1 MPSTR
6 EPSVEEL
13 REESERSR
21 EALASTVGELRHTV
35 GHTAAEIKTLVS
47 PAHIKKEIRNY
58 VREERES
65 VMQSIQRRAQEN
77 PLQMAAVGAA
87 VAYPAWSLLR
97 AIPTPL
103 LLIGAGL
110 FLTSKRGQQSAKDIK
125 AKVDD
130 VVQQGT
136 EKVTDMAGAM
146 RSDLEDRLAGAR
158 YGAEELRNTVTSA
171 AGAVTDKA
179 QSVYRGAVDAAKG
192 AVSGAAGQA
201 ASATEGVGIAA
212 DNAAATAKDQA
223 AAMAA
228 QSRDALTSFVNDNP
242 LLVAGIGVAVGAF
255 IAASIPASEAE
266 NRMFGAGSE
275 KLKDKAREATAQG
288 IEQAG
293 TIAAEAAGSVASA
306 AAREGIDAAGVQRA
320 LNTVADGVRKVADR
334 GLETALGS
342 TPSSGQQPGGQ
353 QTTGQQ
359 TTTQRNAT

>member
-6 EPSVEEL
+6 ELSVEEL

-21 EALASTVGELRHTV
+21 DALASTVGELRDTV
-35 GHTAAEIKTLVS
+35 GNTAAEIKTLIS

-65 VMQSIQRRAQEN
+65 VMQSIQRRAQDN

-87 VAYPAWSLLR
+87 VAYPVWSLLR

-136 EKVTDMAGAM
+136 EKVTDMAGAV

-158 YGAEELRNTVTSA
+158 YGAEELRGTVTSA

-179 QSVYRGAVDAAKG
+179 QSVFRGA
-192 AVSGAAGQA
+192 
-201 ASATEGVGIAA
+201 A
-212 DNAAATAKDQA
+212 D
-223 AAMAA
+223 
-228 QSRDALTSFVNDNP
+228 
-242 LLVAGIGVAVGAF
+242 
-255 IAASIPASEAE
+255 
-266 NRMFGAGSE
+266 
-275 KLKDKAREATAQG
+275 
-288 IEQAG
+288 
-293 TIAAEAAGSVASA
+293 
-306 AAREGIDAAGVQRA
+306 
-320 LNTVADGVRKVADR
+320 
-334 GLETALGS
+334 
-342 TPSSGQQPGGQ
+342 
-353 QTTGQQ
+353 TGDE
-359 TTTQRNAT
+359 RLS